1 MELWRKREE
10 TVTAFK
16 ASRRTRAAMF
26 CAIALFALAAPL
38 PAYALYPDK
47 PIKLIVPFPAGGGG
61 DTLARTMMNK
71 VSEVLGQTI
80 VIDNRAG
87 AGGNIGTAAAAR
99 AEPDGYTLSYGT
111 NGTHAINETLY
122 KSTGFDPVKDFE
134 PVSRLSEIALLMVV
148 NPKALPVNSPKEL
161 VDYLKVNPG
170 KVNVATAGPGTS
182 SHLASEMF
190 KMATKT
196 EFLTVHYRG
205 GGPAMTDMIS
215 GQMHM
220 MIEIMPNAFPQ
231 VEGGKLRGLAVSTET
246 RWPATPSI
254 PTIKESGIPLTFAA
268 WDAIFVPK
276 GTPKEIVAKLNAAI
290 NKALADPELQKSLL
304 SRGARATPSTPDALG
319 KFVIGELPRWGEVV
333 KASGAKSE

>member
-1 MELWRKREE
+1 MTMKKLLSIWC
-10 TVTAFK
+10 
-16 ASRRTRAAMF
+16 SRAAAVCMTA
-26 CAIALFALAAPL
+26 AILALAAPL
-38 PAYALYPDK
+38 PANALYPDK

-61 DTLARTMMNK
+61 DTLARTMMAK
-71 VSEVLGQTI
+71 VSEVLGQAI
-80 VIDNRAG
+80 IIDNRAG
-87 AGGNIGTAAAAR
+87 AGGNIGIAAAAR
-99 AEPDGYTLSYGT
+99 AEPDGYTLAYGT

-122 KSTGFDPVKDFE
+122 KSTGFEPIKDFE

-148 NPKALPVNSPKEL
+148 NPQSLPVNSPAEL
-161 VDYLKVNPG
+161 LAYLKANPG

-196 EFLTVHYRG
+196 DFLTVHYRG

-231 VEGGKLRGLAVSTET
+231 VDGGKLRGLAVSTET

-254 PTIKESGIPLTFAA
+254 PTIKESGIPLTFSA

-276 GTPKEIVAKLNAAI
+276 GTPKEIIATLNAAI
-290 NKALADPELQKSLL
+290 NKALADPDLQKSLL
-304 SRGARATPSTPDALG
+304 ARGARATPSSADELA
-319 KFVIGELPRWGEVV
+319 KFVASERPRWGDVV